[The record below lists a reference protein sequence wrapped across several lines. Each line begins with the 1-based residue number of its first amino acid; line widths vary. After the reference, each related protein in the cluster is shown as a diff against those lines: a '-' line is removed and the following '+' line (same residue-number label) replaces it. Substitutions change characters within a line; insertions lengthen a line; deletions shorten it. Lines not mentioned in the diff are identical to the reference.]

1 MKNHDFIIIF
11 DENPIIF
18 DGYGWILHHFAVSIT
33 ILEDIDEITMK
44 SMDILAKPIN
54 IWVFR

>member
-54 IWVFR
+54 I